1 MWDGDRTQLFV
12 GDVGAFV
19 EAVLLQSSWGLI
31 DISRSEQVLVAVQHG
46 EQFLMGYGQIL
57 AHAAMIGK
65 AYGATFVIQLLR
77 HVNDVLSV
85 CKHQICAATLV
96 GIHVG

>member
-1 MWDGDRTQLFV
+1 
-12 GDVGAFV
+12 
-19 EAVLLQSSWGLI
+19 
-31 DISRSEQVLVAVQHG
+31 
-46 EQFLMGYGQIL
+46 MGYGQIL